1 MPRIVY
7 RRVDRRK
14 PASTYLKKYAK
25 NVMSQGGEDGIVEQL
40 LTILGSSPASK
51 WCVEFGAWDGK
62 HYSNTWNLINHHD
75 YSAVMIEGSHT
86 RFQDLLATYGAVPR
100 VVCLNRIV
108 SFVQGPDSL
117 DSIFAE
123 TPLPKVFDL
132 ISIDIDGNDYHVWDS
147 LKVYT
152 PRIVV
157 IEFNSTIPNDVVFVQ
172 DMDFKVN
179 QGCSLLALIELG
191 KAKGYELAYVTH
203 LNAIFVRAEE
213 FPKLGIADNDIDAM
227 YMPFIEPKMFQAFDG
242 TLFNVGMDRLQWTLK
257 NTKVK
262 STQFQLLPAAKRWF
276 PGGITDIQ
284 EREASGAPI
293 PVAVPPK
300 TPAR

>member
-1 MPRIVY
+1 MPKIVY

-14 PASTYLKKYAK
+14 PESTYLKKYAR

-40 LTILGSSPASK
+40 LKVLGSHAESK

-62 HYSNTWNLINHHD
+62 HYSNTWNLINHHG
-75 YSAVMIEGSHT
+75 YNAVMIEGSRT
-86 RFQDLLATYGAVPR
+86 RFQDLLATYGAAPQ
-100 VVCLNRIV
+100 VVCVNRIV
-108 SFVQGPDSL
+108 SFAQGPDSL

-123 TPLPKVFDL
+123 TRLPRVFDL

-147 LKVYT
+147 LKSYA

-172 DMDFKVN
+172 DMNFKVN

-191 KAKGYELAYVTH
+191 QTKGYELAYVTH
-203 LNAIFVRAEE
+203 LNAIFVRADE
-213 FPKLGIADNDIDAM
+213 FSKLGIADNGIDAM

-257 NTKVK
+257 KTKVK

-276 PGGITDIQ
+276 PGSITDIQ
-284 EREASGAPI
+284 EREASGAPV

-300 TPAR
+300 TPTR